1 MSYKYNESLQKKEQF
16 FYYLC
21 GMKANLFHNLGRVL
35 LPALGALLVAG
46 ALFWWDSHRPFSL
59 RERRIIRQSDSL
71 MYVTVIPQDSAILRA
86 VSADFTP
93 AELASPLLETL
104 IAKML
109 YTVQHPSQDGV
120 GIAAPQ
126 VGINRRAVCVQR
138 FDKPGEPFEAYLNIR
153 IDSLQGNPVIGREGC
168 LSVPGL
174 RGMVPR
180 APRIVI
186 SYVRPGAP
194 AERLTETVEGYTAVI
209 FQHECDHL
217 DGILYT
223 DRAVE
228 LIPVPE

>member
-1 MSYKYNESLQKKEQF
+1 MN
-16 FYYLC
+16 
-21 GMKANLFHNLGRVL
+21 ANLFKSCGRVL
-35 LPALGALLVAG
+35 LPALVALLVGG
-46 ALFWWDSHRPFSL
+46 AFFLWDSHRPFTL

-71 MYVTVIPQDSAILRA
+71 MKVMTMPEDSAILRA
-86 VSADFTP
+86 TAAEFSP
-93 AELASPLLETL
+93 AELASPLMPVLLE
-104 IAKML
+104 KML
-109 YTVQHPSQDGV
+109 FTVRHPSQEGV

-126 VGINRRAVCVQR
+126 VGISRRAVLVQR

-153 IDSLQGNPVIGREGC
+153 IDSLSGEPIIGPEGC

-186 SYVRPGAP
+186 SYAPLEAGGRRVR
-194 AERLTETVEGYTAVI
+194 ETVEGFTAVI

-228 LIPVPE
+228 VFPE

>member
-1 MSYKYNESLQKKEQF
+1 
-16 FYYLC
+16 
-21 GMKANLFHNLGRVL
+21 MKANLFKNCGRAL
-35 LPALGALLVAG
+35 LPALGALLVVG
-46 ALFWWDSHRPFSL
+46 ALFWWDSRRPFSA

-71 MYVTVIPQDSAILRA
+71 MYVTVMPQDSAILR
-86 VSADFTP
+86 SASIDFTP

-104 IAKML
+104 LQKML
-109 YTVQHPSQDGV
+109 HTVRHPSQEGV

-126 VGINRRAVCVQR
+126 VGISRRAVLVQR
-138 FDKPGEPFEAYLNIR
+138 FDKAGEPFEAYLNIR
-153 IDSLQGNPVIGREGC
+153 IDRLEGDPVIGPEGC

-180 APRIVI
+180 SPRIAI
-186 SYVRPGAP
+186 SYVSPDAP
-194 AERLTETVEGYTAVI
+194 TERRTEVVEGYAAVI

-228 LIPVPE
+228 ITAVPE

>member
-1 MSYKYNESLQKKEQF
+1 
-16 FYYLC
+16 
-21 GMKANLFHNLGRVL
+21 MKANLFKSCGRVL
-35 LPALGALLVAG
+35 LPALVALLVGG
-46 ALFWWDSHRPFSL
+46 AFFLWDSHRPFTL
-59 RERRIIRQSDSL
+59 RESRIIRQSDSL
-71 MYVTVIPQDSAILRA
+71 MKVMTMPEDSAILRA
-86 VSADFTP
+86 SAAEFSP
-93 AELASPLLETL
+93 AELASPLMPVLLE
-104 IAKML
+104 KML
-109 YTVQHPSQDGV
+109 FTVRHPSQEGV

-126 VGINRRAVCVQR
+126 VGISRRAVLVQR

-153 IDSLQGNPVIGREGC
+153 IDSLSGEPVIGPEGC

-186 SYVRPGAP
+186 SYVRPAFSSGGDDGLGEDSGESAP
-194 AERLTETVEGYTAVI
+194 RRVQECVEGFTAVI

-228 LIPVPE
+228 VFPE

>member
-1 MSYKYNESLQKKEQF
+1 
-16 FYYLC
+16 
-21 GMKANLFHNLGRVL
+21 MKANLFKNLGRLL

-46 ALFWWDSHRPFSL
+46 ALFWWDSRRPFSA
-59 RERRIIRQSDSL
+59 RERRLIRQSDSL
-71 MYVTVIPQDSAILRA
+71 MYVTVMPQDSAILRA
-86 VSADFTP
+86 SSADFTP

-104 IAKML
+104 LQKML
-109 YTVQHPSQDGV
+109 HTVRHPSQEGV

-126 VGINRRAVCVQR
+126 VGISRRAVLVQR
-138 FDKPGEPFEAYLNIR
+138 FDKPGEPFEAFLNIR
-153 IDSLQGNPVIGREGC
+153 IDSLDGAPVIGPEGC

-180 APRIVI
+180 SPRIVI

-194 AERLTETVEGYTAVI
+194 AERIRESVEGFTAVI

-228 LIPVPE
+228 LTAVPE